1 MNRLEFMS
9 ELEHLL
15 ADISKNEREEALN
28 YYNDYLDYAGVE
40 NEEEVIESLGSPAKV
55 AATIKAGL
63 FSDEEGAFTENGY
76 LDYEE
81 EKKNTVTVRT
91 KEEQQ
96 EKRTEPEDSFQ
107 QSTQEAEKSAGETSG
122 DAYRGEHDGKP
133 SGKPV
138 PRRRNSGGSLAWILL
153 CVLFAPFLIVIGMVA
168 AVLILAFV
176 ITVAAVVFSIF
187 IAVGSVALA
196 LLLTGI
202 VLVAVGIGKFFISP
216 LGGIT
221 LFGGGACCVGIGL
234 LFLALTVWMIGSL
247 LPGVIRFIVDL
258 LSGLFHR
265 KRGVR
270 A

>member
-9 ELEHLL
+9 ELERLL

-28 YYNDYLDYAGVE
+28 YYNDYLDDAGVE
-40 NEEEVIESLGSPAKV
+40 NEEEVIESLGSPGRV

-81 EKKNTVTVRT
+81 ERNNTVTVRT
-91 KEEQQ
+91 QEEQQ
-96 EKRTEPEDSFQ
+96 GKRTEPEDTSRNG
-107 QSTQEAEKSAGETSG
+107 TQEAEKGGREASG
-122 DAYRGEHDGKP
+122 DAYHGEYAGPH
-133 SGKPV
+133 SRKPV
-138 PRRRNSGGSLAWILL
+138 PRERNSGGSWFWILL
-153 CVLFAPFLIVIGMVA
+153 CILFSPVLLVIGMTA

-176 ITVAAVVFSIF
+176 ITVVSVVFSLF
-187 IAVGSVALA
+187 IAAGAVALA
-196 LLLTGI
+196 LLITGM
-202 VLVAVGIGKFFISP
+202 VLVGVGIGKFFISP

-258 LSGLFHR
+258 FSGLFHR
-265 KRGVR
+265 KRGVK